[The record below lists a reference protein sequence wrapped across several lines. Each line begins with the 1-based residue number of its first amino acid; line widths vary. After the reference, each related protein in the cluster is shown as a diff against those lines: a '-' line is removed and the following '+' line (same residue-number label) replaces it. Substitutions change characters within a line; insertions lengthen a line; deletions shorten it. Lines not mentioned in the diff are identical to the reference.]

1 MPSSHRQ
8 TFRTLTRITPAL
20 VGIALFGVSDLL
32 FERAVSGQQQ
42 GASQNLR
49 LAEGQYKV
57 YKQSNAGGI
66 GPFATGVFNFTE
78 SWTLSRAPDGS
89 LEVEGKRDY
98 ESPSGEP
105 HDNKFAVHLSSD
117 FRVINLCEF
126 RKLRWKPNSGPLG
139 CEFLPSRL
147 VCASGIEP
155 DKNTLLDL
163 PLKDTYGL
171 LWPISAFSLSHI
183 TRFVGR
189 TPMSTIRVQMLSIDE
204 PSTENPFFASVLDGH
219 LKYVGSENITIA
231 DRKWKADKFE
241 LTVPL
246 HMPFLIWTSPSGLLL
261 DLSEEDNHG
270 RQLEQGMKLVRY
282 QQWLDY

>member
-1 MPSSHRQ
+1 M
-8 TFRTLTRITPAL
+8 
-20 VGIALFGVSDLL
+20 GIALLGVLGL
-32 FERAVSGQQQ
+32 FLDRAVLGQQEST
-42 GASQNLR
+42 SQNVR

-57 YKQSNAGGI
+57 YKQTNAGGI

-98 ESPSGEP
+98 ESPSDEL
-105 HDNKFAVHLSSD
+105 HSNQFNVHLSSNL
-117 FRVINLCEF
+117 RVLSLREY

-139 CEFLPSRL
+139 CEFLPSRF
-147 VCASGIEP
+147 VCTSGVDP
-155 DKNTLLDL
+155 DKSTLLDL

-189 TPMSTIRVQMLSIDE
+189 SPMSAIRVQMLSIDE
-204 PSTENPFFASVLDGH
+204 PSMENPLSASVLDGH
-219 LKYVGSENITIA
+219 LKYLGSENITIA

-241 LTVPL
+241 LAVPL
-246 HMPFLIWTSPSGLLL
+246 HMPFLIWTSSSGLLL
-261 DLSEEDNHG
+261 DFAEEDNHG
-270 RQLEQGMKLVRY
+270 HQQEQGMKLVRY